1 MATTTYAPVRKVTA
15 GALSGAV
22 VTLIIW
28 MLNTYVS
35 PFDKKPIPAEIT
47 GTMTT
52 IVSFLISY
60 AVPPARKETIVE
72 DEQGALSAT
81 E

>member
-22 VTLIIW
+22 VTLVIW

-60 AVPPARKETIVE
+60 AVPPARNETIVE
-72 DEQGALSAT
+72 GEQGALSAT